1 MYENEKLQWRRGPFG
16 AGSRQGE
23 RGGRPSFIM
32 KRAMRRVAVAHRC
45 GDCRRT
51 CPTPRSLESVAELS
65 VPAAGACACH
75 SCQRTAGRPMRDHK
89 RPRKFG
95 GPSVAENIVRCCQMC
110 NVIKSSRPDE
120 LFVVFF
126 SFPSNTGA
134 EYRAVIPMAAH
145 R

>member
-1 MYENEKLQWRRGPFG
+1 
-16 AGSRQGE
+16 
-23 RGGRPSFIM
+23 
-32 KRAMRRVAVAHRC
+32 
-45 GDCRRT
+45 
-51 CPTPRSLESVAELS
+51 
-65 VPAAGACACH
+65 
-75 SCQRTAGRPMRDHK
+75 MRDHK

-134 EYRAVIPMAAH
+134 EYRAADPDGGTSISAMSRKINLWGHELWQSPAAQVSELGG
-145 R
+145 RELCSGQTAESKSRAVC